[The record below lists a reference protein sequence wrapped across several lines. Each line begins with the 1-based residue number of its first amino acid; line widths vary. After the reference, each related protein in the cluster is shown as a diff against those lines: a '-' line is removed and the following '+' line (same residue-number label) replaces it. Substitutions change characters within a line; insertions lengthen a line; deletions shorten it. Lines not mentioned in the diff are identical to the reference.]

1 MGEHLHR
8 GDFVVLQPANW
19 RDFREIWA
27 LERACF
33 LEDAWPRMDVLAA
46 LTFPGTVRWKAV
58 LDGQAVGFVIGDRQR
73 WRDLGWIASL
83 GVHPDYRRR
92 GIGRTLLDA
101 CEQALATTRLRLTLR
116 VSNLAAFELYE
127 QAGYQEVTIWQGYYR
142 NGEDGLVMEKVLR

>member
-1 MGEHLHR
+1 
-8 GDFVVLQPANW
+8 
-19 RDFREIWA
+19 
-27 LERACF
+27 
-33 LEDAWPRMDVLAA
+33 MDVLAA
-46 LTFPGTVRWKAV
+46 LTFPGTVRLKAI
-58 LDGQAVGFVIGDRQR
+58 LDGPAVGFVIGDRQR

>member
-1 MGEHLHR
+1 
-8 GDFVVLQPANW
+8 
-19 RDFREIWA
+19 

-33 LEDAWPRMDVLAA
+33 LEDAWPRVDVLAA
-46 LTFPGTVRWKAV
+46 LTFPGTVRLKAV
-58 LDGQAVGFVIGDRQR
+58 FDGKAVGFVIGDRQR
-73 WRDLGWIASL
+73 WRDLSWIASL
-83 GVHPDYRRR
+83 GVHPNYRRR

-116 VSNLAAFELYE
+116 VSNHAAFELYE